1 MLLNFNTFSLS
12 NPFEIREEHK
22 GGRYKARRKAPLAL
36 VKVKEVKVH
45 KRIWKKKR
53 KKRIESQV
61 SARRSTKGTVAA
73 RSVANGSTMGYY

>member
-36 VKVKEVKVH
+36 VKVKVH

>member
-36 VKVKEVKVH
+36 ETEVKVH

-53 KKRIESQV
+53 KKE
-61 SARRSTKGTVAA
+61 
-73 RSVANGSTMGYY
+73 

>member
-22 GGRYKARRKAPLAL
+22 EGRYKARRKAPLAL

-53 KKRIESQV
+53 KKE
-61 SARRSTKGTVAA
+61 
-73 RSVANGSTMGYY
+73 

>member
-53 KKRIESQV
+53 KKE
-61 SARRSTKGTVAA
+61 
-73 RSVANGSTMGYY
+73 